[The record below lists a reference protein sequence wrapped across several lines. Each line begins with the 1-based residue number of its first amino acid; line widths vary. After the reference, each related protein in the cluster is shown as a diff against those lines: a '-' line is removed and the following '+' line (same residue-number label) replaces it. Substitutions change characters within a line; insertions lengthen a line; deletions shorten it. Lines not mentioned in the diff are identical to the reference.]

1 MMKNLQVLVVDDEP
15 MNLDLALAVLAR
27 EGHEITLVTNGQEA
41 LDACAARE
49 FDLIL
54 MDINMPVMDGYTA
67 TRQLRDRGTLSP
79 IMFVTGSTS
88 GGEEQVALEAG
99 GDLFMRKPY
108 RRQQLL
114 DAIGQVLA
122 TPRN

>member
-1 MMKNLQVLVVDDEP
+1 LLKPLRVLVVDDEP
-15 MNLDLALAVLAR
+15 LNIELARAVLER
-27 EGHEITLVTNGQEA
+27 EGHELSSAADGQQA

-54 MDINMPVMDGYTA
+54 MDINMPVMDGYAA
-67 TRQLRDRGTLSP
+67 TRALRDRGVLAP

-99 GDLFMRKPY
+99 GDLFLRKPY

-114 DAIGQVLA
+114 DAIVQVLG
-122 TPRN
+122 TPRT

>member
-1 MMKNLQVLVVDDEP
+1 MVLVVDDEP
-15 MNLDLALAVLAR
+15 MNCDLARVVLER
-27 EGHEITLVTNGQEA
+27 EGHQVQAAANGQEA
-41 LDACAARE
+41 LDACAATA
-49 FDLIL
+49 FDLVL

-67 TRQLRDRGTLSP
+67 TRRLRERGWEAP
-79 IMFVTGSTS
+79 IIFVTGSTS
-88 GGEEQVALEAG
+88 GGEEQVAREAG

-114 DAIGQVLA
+114 DAIDQVLA